1 MASVVPFGPGL
12 TYLLLHLLSRC
23 FNFQFIFL
31 KIKSSPS
38 PGDVRELVLCFFLPF
53 EHHLS
58 ALDEK
63 IFLFMVPLWRTL
75 RFIHDPFLFDGIFLF
90 RRTQRLL
97 GLGRTKK

>member
-1 MASVVPFGPGL
+1 MASVVLFGPGL
-12 TYLLLHLLSRC
+12 SFLLLHLLSRC

-53 EHHLS
+53 EHHLLS

-63 IFLFMVPLWRTL
+63 IFLLMVAVEDPAASFM
-75 RFIHDPFLFDGIFLF
+75 IHFCLMGSSSFVGIRGF
-90 RRTQRLL
+90 
-97 GLGRTKK
+97 